1 MIAMTPIEINVLTHY
16 HYSTIEHPRVDMP
29 SVQDAI
35 RMWVNE
41 GILIQDMETEI
52 YRTSYRGSV
61 LVKMLCDTPMPI
73 KVWSDPRG

>member
-1 MIAMTPIEINVLTHY
+1 MTPVEIGVLLHY
-16 HYSTIEHPRVDMP
+16 YVSPEEHPRIHAPAVKE
-29 SVQDAI
+29 AI
-35 RMWVNE
+35 RKWVAE

>member
-1 MIAMTPIEINVLTHY
+1 MTPNDIEVLLHY
-16 HYSTIEHPRVDMP
+16 HVSQSVHPRINAPAVK
-29 SVQDAI
+29 DAI
-35 RMWVNE
+35 QKWVSE